1 MSGDIKKAKN
11 SIANTLIN
19 FDNLYKRRPNSFV
32 ARVFFDAKVDEITDI
47 FSAGPSVKISDL
59 VPVLNK
65 VAPIYSSNWKKIKF

>member
-1 MSGDIKKAKN
+1 MSVDTKQAKS
-11 SIANTLIN
+11 SIANTLSN

-59 VPVLNK
+59 VSVLIK